1 MMDTNDISK
10 EPLNILFNPDTISK
24 KNVWDIDLAEILNM
38 LSMLLEKKEN
48 KDLQVAGIAALSSS
62 LIYKMKVDSIFAL
75 QAEAM
80 AKKPPPQRVH
90 MDIQTI
96 PMPYRHQSTYAV
108 SVDDLLTL
116 LQNLVVSMANPRNHR
131 SGAPKTTIEP
141 AFDIEDHLLS
151 LEKIIGRY
159 QDLILLKIKDN
170 DRVSLYDIV
179 TGLDSLDS
187 IRCFFAALFL
197 ARDRQ
202 VELEQN
208 GEDIMIMLPTN
219 DIQ

>member
-1 MMDTNDISK
+1 MINTNDISK
-10 EPLNILFNPDTISK
+10 EPINILFNPDTVSK
-24 KNVWDIDLAEILNM
+24 KNVWDIDLAGILNL
-38 LSMLLEKKEN
+38 LSVMLEKNPN
-48 KDLQVAGIAALSSS
+48 KDLQIAGIAALSSS

-80 AKKPPPQRVH
+80 AKRSPTQRVH
-90 MDIQTI
+90 LDIQTL

-116 LQNLVVSMANPRNHR
+116 LQNLVVSMANPKSHR
-131 SGAPKTTIEP
+131 SVRASTADEP
-141 AFDIEDHLLS
+141 VFDMESHLLS

-170 DRVSLYDIV
+170 GYASLHNIVS
-179 TGLDSLDS
+179 GLDSLDS

-197 ARDRQ
+197 ARDQQ
-202 VELEQN
+202 VELEQD
-208 GEDIMIMLPTN
+208 GEDIIIIKKSVP
-219 DIQ
+219 

>member
-1 MMDTNDISK
+1 MINTNDISK
-10 EPLNILFNPDTISK
+10 EPINILFNPDTVSK
-24 KNVWDIDLAEILNM
+24 KNVWGIDLAGILNL
-38 LSMLLEKKEN
+38 LSVMLEKNPN
-48 KDLQVAGIAALSSS
+48 KDLQIAGIAALSSS

-80 AKKPPPQRVH
+80 AKRPPTQRVH
-90 MDIQTI
+90 LDIQTV

-116 LQNLVVSMANPRNHR
+116 LQNLVVSMANPKSHR
-131 SGAPKTTIEP
+131 SVRASTADEP
-141 AFDIEDHLLS
+141 VFDMESHLLS

-170 DRVSLYDIV
+170 GYASLHNIVS
-179 TGLDSLDS
+179 GLGSLDS

-197 ARDRQ
+197 ARDQQ
-202 VELEQN
+202 VELEQD
-208 GEDIMIMLPTN
+208 GEDIIIVKKSVP
-219 DIQ
+219 

>member
-1 MMDTNDISK
+1 MIKTNDISK
-10 EPLNILFNPDTISK
+10 EPKNILINPDNETK
-24 KNVWDIDLAEILNM
+24 KNVWGIDLAGILNL
-38 LSMLLEKKEN
+38 LSVMLEKNPN
-48 KDLQVAGIAALSSS
+48 KDLQIAGIAALSSS

-80 AKKPPPQRVH
+80 AKRPPTQRVH
-90 MDIQTI
+90 LDIQTV

-116 LQNLVVSMANPRNHR
+116 LQNLVVSMANPKSHR
-131 SGAPKTTIEP
+131 SVRASTADEP
-141 AFDIEDHLLS
+141 VFDMESHLLS

-170 DRVSLYDIV
+170 GYASLHNIV
-179 TGLDSLDS
+179 LGLDSLDS

-197 ARDRQ
+197 ARDQQ
-202 VELEQN
+202 VELEQD
-208 GEDIMIMLPTN
+208 GEDIIIVKKSVP
-219 DIQ
+219 

>member
-1 MMDTNDISK
+1 MINTNDISK
-10 EPLNILFNPDTISK
+10 EPINILFNPDTVSK
-24 KNVWDIDLAEILNM
+24 KNVWGIDLAGILNL
-38 LSMLLEKKEN
+38 LSVMLEKNPN
-48 KDLQVAGIAALSSS
+48 KDLQIAGIAALSSS

-80 AKKPPPQRVH
+80 AKRPPTQRVH
-90 MDIQTI
+90 LDIQTV

-116 LQNLVVSMANPRNHR
+116 LQNLVVSMANPKSHR
-131 SGAPKTTIEP
+131 SVRASTADEP
-141 AFDIEDHLLS
+141 VFDMESHLLS

-170 DRVSLYDIV
+170 GYASLHNIV
-179 TGLDSLDS
+179 LGLDSLDS

-197 ARDRQ
+197 ARDQQ
-202 VELEQN
+202 VELEQD
-208 GEDIMIMLPTN
+208 GEDIIIVKKSVP
-219 DIQ
+219 